1 MEFAFDGLLLGSLKD
16 KMRLKISAEG
26 RTTCAP
32 KGPAAAT
39 GFLVWWATTGIR
51 YMGVQ
56 LMTTKPLTINFA
68 QSYRDIADKVGE

>member
-1 MEFAFDGLLLGSLKD
+1 MEFAFADLLLDSSKD

-26 RTTCAP
+26 RTACAP

-51 YMGVQ
+51 YIGVQ
-56 LMTTKPLTINFA
+56 LMTTKPLTINVQLLYGF
-68 QSYRDIADKVGE
+68 